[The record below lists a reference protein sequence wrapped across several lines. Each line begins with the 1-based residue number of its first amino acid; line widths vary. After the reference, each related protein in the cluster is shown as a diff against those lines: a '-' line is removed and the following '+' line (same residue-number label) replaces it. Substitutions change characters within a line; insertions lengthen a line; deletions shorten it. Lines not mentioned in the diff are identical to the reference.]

1 MPSQLCLGQ
10 SPFFCFVLT
19 YTPVPLLF
27 ALQITLVGFSN
38 AGTVEA
44 GAGAG
49 GEGVK
54 RKRSDDMAALEADLA
69 PEPQAGM
76 AQSPPLSAVPIC
88 FSSPHLYQHMPS
100 P

>member
-1 MPSQLCLGQ
+1 MFLSDCWGL
-10 SPFFCFVLT
+10 
-19 YTPVPLLF
+19 VP
-27 ALQITLVGFSN
+27 

-44 GAGAG
+44 GAGVG

-76 AQSPPLSAVPIC
+76 
-88 FSSPHLYQHMPS
+88 
-100 P
+100 